1 MRSSQKYGAVYSE
14 YSALHCYPAQKDGL
28 FAPNKAITRKQLGTM
43 LEAIGSLKDN
53 ATLSAFVSEN
63 ENGTVTTTRFAQLL
77 QELYPVTISDKKA
90 EEVLASCSSI
100 DTMDETAKE
109 AYASFASGALAVDD
123 SCKTANQRI
132 TRGQALLIA
141 DKLADYQM
149 NYLADHAQTQIAEVR
164 QISGKDG
171 TITLPAMSYTIFNK
185 KWSDSL
191 KEQKEAQD
199 AQAAAKKAEAERKA
213 AKEKQPKKDAEQI
226 TEETKSKE
234 NASQATTATQKQKKK

>member
-1 MRSSQKYGAVYSE
+1 M
-14 YSALHCYPAQKDGL
+14 
-28 FAPNKAITRKQLGTM
+28 
-43 LEAIGSLKDN
+43 
-53 ATLSAFVSEN
+53 
-63 ENGTVTTTRFAQLL
+63 
-77 QELYPVTISDKKA
+77 
-90 EEVLASCSSI
+90 LASCSSI

-164 QISGKDG
+164 QIPGKDG
-171 TITLPAMSYTIFNK
+171 TITLPAMSYTTFNK
-185 KWSDSL
+185 KWSDGL

-199 AQAAAKKAEAERKA
+199 AEAAAKKAEAERKA

-226 TEETKSKE
+226 TEGTKSKE

>member
-1 MRSSQKYGAVYSE
+1 MQPCLLLFPERKWNCNDYSF
-14 YSALHCYPAQKDGL
+14 C
-28 FAPNKAITRKQLGTM
+28 
-43 LEAIGSLKDN
+43 
-53 ATLSAFVSEN
+53 
-63 ENGTVTTTRFAQLL
+63 TVL

-164 QISGKDG
+164 QIPGKTEQSHCQLCPIRHLIKSGV
-171 TITLPAMSYTIFNK
+171 IA
-185 KWSDSL
+185 
-191 KEQKEAQD
+191 
-199 AQAAAKKAEAERKA
+199 
-213 AKEKQPKKDAEQI
+213 
-226 TEETKSKE
+226 
-234 NASQATTATQKQKKK
+234 

>member
-164 QISGKDG
+164 QKDG
-171 TITLPAMSYTIFNK
+171 TITLPAMSYTTFNK

-199 AQAAAKKAEAERKA
+199 AEAAAKKAEAERKA

>member
-1 MRSSQKYGAVYSE
+1 M
-14 YSALHCYPAQKDGL
+14 
-28 FAPNKAITRKQLGTM
+28 
-43 LEAIGSLKDN
+43 
-53 ATLSAFVSEN
+53 
-63 ENGTVTTTRFAQLL
+63 
-77 QELYPVTISDKKA
+77 
-90 EEVLASCSSI
+90 LASCSSI